1 MINAEL
7 SHVKTL
13 EDFYKEI
20 RSQQEAAHGN
30 DYCQQ
35 HDAIRRLLRTCTSYK
50 ELGTHQGGTAAGAL
64 LMKPK
69 RVELVDIS
77 MEKYRKFAKPIFE
90 QFAKDN
96 DISLSVLETDSTGPA
111 SVTDEFQVLLID
123 SRHARSHMELELKA
137 HSPKITDYI
146 VFHDTTAVPELYD
159 GISYFCRTNPWKVVE
174 RGFTNV
180 GYTVIERIK

>member
-13 EDFYKEI
+13 EEFYKEI
-20 RSQQEAAHGN
+20 RGQQEAAHGK

-35 HDAIRRLLRTCTSYK
+35 HDAIRRLLKTCSSYK

-69 RVELVDIS
+69 RAELVDIS

-90 QFAKDN
+90 SFCKDN
-96 DISLSVLETDSTGPA
+96 DISLSILETDSTGPA
-111 SVTDEFQVLLID
+111 SVTSEFEVMLID

-137 HSPKITDYI
+137 HASKITNYI

-180 GYTVIERIK
+180 GYTVIERV